1 MFAGFYYIGAGLV
14 ETPNSLFALKIDN
27 PLPGGSELQ
36 WPYRLQEH
44 PDDPTRLGSQQIM
57 GKAMAPE
64 GKWRRIGFGGPKGG
78 GKSYGAR
85 AVAFGLTY
93 RLPIVIVIVRSRLTT
108 LKRNHILPAKNELRD
123 FLDREIIKYSEQD
136 KIFYMPSGGMVMFM
150 HCSRPADVDQFDGV
164 SADVYVFEEAGHFTE
179 EMMKGIY
186 KNNRPSDVAINRNA
200 NYMPRVLFTFNWG
213 GPGHAPLRR
222 WFWDKDY
229 EENERKEDYL
239 FIFAPLDQ
247 NRALLDK
254 DPTYKQTLLE
264 LPPQLR
270 EAYLHGDPDAFVGT
284 MFTVVNEI
292 HEVDPIELLEPYNDG
307 RDPKDYMIP
316 DHWRLIG
323 SLDAGVGA
331 PCSFGLY
338 AVTPK
343 GQKYKLMQYYG
354 EPPPGGSIK
363 APTHVDTIIDKINA
377 CRWTGG
383 RHPEFIVS
391 DGYAFQKH
399 NQMDIEGGDIT
410 WEDLFA
416 QHRLPLYEVKYNR
429 ITAIMGL
436 HTALHFEY
444 NDTHTELEVV
454 PALQF
459 FAGECKATFEELRAA
474 ERNENDPE
482 LIANDAKDHAIDETK
497 NLLLCAEN
505 PPDFVPVKK
514 VRKKDPR
521 ADYGSKI
528 DRIEKMLNKISRQK
542 ETFRNAM

>member
-1 MFAGFYYIGAGLV
+1 M
-14 ETPNSLFALKIDN
+14 KIDN
-27 PLPGGSELQ
+27 PVGGGSELT
-36 WPYRLQEH
+36 WPYKLQEH
-44 PDDPTRLGSQQIM
+44 PDDPSKLSSQQIL

-64 GKWRRIGFGGPKGG
+64 APWRRIGFGGPKGG

-93 RLPIVIVIVRSRLTT
+93 RLPIVVVIVRSRLTT

-123 FLDREIIKYSEQD
+123 FLDREIIDYSEQD
-136 KIFYMPSGGMVMFM
+136 KIFYMPSGGMTMFM
-150 HCSRPADVDQFDGV
+150 HCSRPADVEQFDGI
-164 SADVYVFEEAGHFTE
+164 SADVYIFEEAGHFTE

-200 NYMPRVLFTFNWG
+200 DYMPRSLFTFNWG
-213 GPGHAPLRR
+213 GPGHNALRR

-229 EENERKEDYL
+229 EENERPEDYL

-284 MFTVVNEI
+284 MFTVVNQI
-292 HEVDPIELLEPYNDG
+292 HEVDPIEISEPYNEG
-307 RDPKDYMIP
+307 RDPSEYQVP
-316 DHWRLIG
+316 HHWRLIG

-338 AVTPK
+338 AITPK
-343 GQKYKLMQYYG
+343 GQKYKIMQYYG
-354 EPPPGGSIK
+354 DPKEGSIK
-363 APTHVDTIIDKINA
+363 APVHVENIVDKIEA

-383 RHPEFIVS
+383 RAPDFIVS
-391 DGYAFQKH
+391 DTYAFQKH
-399 NQMDIEGGDIT
+399 NQMGIEAADIT

-416 QHRLPLYEVKYNR
+416 AYNLPLYEVKYNK
-429 ITAIMGL
+429 ITAVMGL

-444 NDTHTELEVV
+444 NDSNTELEVI
-454 PALQF
+454 PKLQF
-459 FAGECKATFEELRAA
+459 FKGECGKTIDELRAA
-474 ERNENDPE
+474 KRSENDPE
-482 LIANDAKDHAIDETK
+482 MIHPDAVDHAIDETK
-497 NLLLCAEN
+497 NLLLCAES
-505 PPDFVPVKK
+505 PPDYVPVKK
-514 VRKKDPR
+514 TKKRDPK
-521 ADYGSKI
+521 ADYGSRVDKLQKI
-528 DRIEKMLNKISRQK
+528 LERSNR
-542 ETFRNAM
+542 ETFRNAI